1 MCLPQSEEPIYSLSC
16 CSPWITGKGA
26 GWLLRAGVV
35 VTRLCPAATGRVP
48 APLPMARETFPSTS
62 STLRALRLQR
72 EWLEWE
78 DRRRAATQRWCRG
91 PRCPP
96 SSRAR
101 LTRPRHSCRD
111 PAVHNAL
118 FSGDLQQVQALFQDE
133 DAANM
138 IVETVSDQLAW
149 SPEQGREQQ
158 VGAEEEGEGRGV
170 GLERGNSS
178 APPPPPRT

>member
-1 MCLPQSEEPIYSLSC
+1 
-16 CSPWITGKGA
+16 
-26 GWLLRAGVV
+26 
-35 VTRLCPAATGRVP
+35 
-48 APLPMARETFPSTS
+48 MARETFPFTS
-62 STLRALRLQR
+62 STLRSLRLQR

-78 DRRRAATQRWCRG
+78 DPRRAAAQRGRG
-91 PRCPP
+91 QRCPP

-118 FSGDLQQVQALFQDE
+118 LSGDLQQVQALFQDE

-138 IVETVSDQLAW
+138 IVETVSNQLAW

-170 GLERGNSS
+170 GREAGNIS
-178 APPPPPRT
+178 APSPPSGT